1 MNWCE
6 DNKILYINNFLNLF
20 PSLAIMCT
28 KEETIT
34 MTAPKPF
41 IGRPSQYD
49 LKQIARDLVEWAQ
62 QSDALKFT
70 MFAAPRHINLQR
82 FPEWAAKDDDF
93 AEAYALAK
101 QYLDTNRFKAAAT
114 EVMPEQWYSK
124 NERIYDPVHDHHY
137 RQEKKFES
145 DLRKEEEGTK
155 QSTYNIIVSNDL
167 ASGTEISTKTVSEE
181 DNPRS
186 Q

>member
-1 MNWCE
+1 
-6 DNKILYINNFLNLF
+6 
-20 PSLAIMCT
+20 
-28 KEETIT
+28 

-49 LKQIARDLVEWAQ
+49 LKAIAKELVEWAQ
-62 QSDALKFT
+62 HSDSLKFT

-82 FPEWAAKDDDF
+82 FPEWAAKDEDF

-101 QYLDTNRFKAAAT
+101 QYLDTNRFKAAAQ

-137 RQEKKFES
+137 RQEKKFEF
-145 DLRKEEEGTK
+145 DLKKEEEGTK
-155 QSTYNIIVSNDL
+155 QSTYHIKVSHDL
-167 ASGTEISTKTVSEE
+167 AAGADLSTTTLPMQ
-181 DNPRS
+181 DNPGAE
-186 Q
+186 

>member
-1 MNWCE
+1 
-6 DNKILYINNFLNLF
+6 
-20 PSLAIMCT
+20 MCT
-28 KEETIT
+28 KEETTT
-34 MTAPKPF
+34 MTEIKPF
-41 IGRPSQYD
+41 IGRPSKYD
-49 LKQIARDLVEWAQ
+49 LKAIADDLVQWSQ
-62 QSDALKFT
+62 NPDALKFT

-82 FPEWAAKDDDF
+82 FPEWEKKDEYF
-93 AEAYALAK
+93 AEAYAIAR
-101 QYLDTNRFKAAAT
+101 QNLDINRFKAAAT
-114 EVMPEQWYSK
+114 ETMPEYWYSK